1 MSGAVKRL
9 QAKCTEI
16 AYRILKR
23 IIQSKIGCYP
33 YRFYLKR
40 SGRLPYE
47 ISIFLAS
54 TELRINRIISNSRL
68 DSKKD

>member
-1 MSGAVKRL
+1 MSGTVKRL

-23 IIQSKIGCYP
+23 IIQSKIGSYP
-33 YRFYLKR
+33 YTFYLKR

-47 ISIFLAS
+47 ISICLAS
-54 TELRINRIISNSRL
+54 TELHINRIIRNARL